1 MNQNE
6 YDNTETLDTQVLDM
20 ESRNTQIPDTQ
31 TSDAAIRKK
40 KVIRNW
46 IIVLIILIIAV
57 PIGILNV
64 PGWNATVDAYGE
76 SDLSGLVGSQYQMP
90 SWVADLT
97 SFWNSP
103 LNGYGGNFPNVT
115 VGYWISAIVG
125 VALIMAAVWILGRIL
140 TKRSA
145 QSNAVAKLDA

>member
-1 MNQNE
+1 MYPLNIAVWAMVSAHLIVGIVEAAVTLLVIMYFQKSDPTLLYANYLNQVKAAKAAEASYSMNQNE

-64 PGWNATVDAYGE
+64 PGWNATVRCI
-76 SDLSGLVGSQYQMP
+76 
-90 SWVADLT
+90 W
-97 SFWNSP
+97 
-103 LNGYGGNFPNVT
+103 
-115 VGYWISAIVG
+115 
-125 VALIMAAVWILGRIL
+125 
-140 TKRSA
+140 
-145 QSNAVAKLDA
+145 